1 MGGISRWLYRLLRLL
16 RADLFDLDPEW
27 GVLGSDDPE
36 HLSKVR
42 RLLEKYHMYAEFA
55 TRGLGY
61 DHLLRVVR
69 AADAVGADI
78 IRTYIPITLNAAKD
92 RETGGDGK
100 YDLGKIRLDFDPA
113 VFEEAVASLKAIVP
127 VLRQYRVR
135 IALENHE
142 YETAD
147 ELVEVIKKVDSPW
160 IGLHYDFGNAM
171 MAWEDPVEAAKK
183 MAPYTFTTHFKDHIV
198 IPCPEDKYGYVVC
211 GVPAGEGNIDLA
223 ECLRVMLDGSTLQR
237 LNIEMCYPYCAQFK
251 RTPGAGASARWGK
264 GASRWKAPSTPRRS
278 LPPASITTPRRSPRS
293 CWRSC
298 WSSRRRAPSEASP
311 TPASCAGNTGKKRSD
326 AHSVKIESGMGLS
339 EIRTAPFRHSQKP
352 LLRKLLCVL
361 GGEYGTDRKI
371 AGDL

>member
-36 HLSKVR
+36 HMSKVR

-61 DHLLRVVR
+61 DHLFRVVR

-78 IRTYIPITLNAAKD
+78 IRTYIPITLNAAKY

-100 YDLGKIRLDFDPA
+100 YDLRKIRLDFDPA

-183 MAPYTFTTHFKDHIV
+183 MAPYTFTTYFKDHIV

-223 ECLRVMLDGSTLQR
+223 ECLRMMLDGSTLQR
-237 LNIEMCYPYCAQFK
+237 LNIETCYPYCAQFK
-251 RTPGAGASARWGK
+251 RTPGAGGVSQVGEGCFK
-264 GASRWKAPSTPRRS
+264 VESPLYPPEVIAPSQYYYPQ
-278 LPPASITTPRRSPRS
+278 
-293 CWRSC
+293 
-298 WSSRRRAPSEASP
+298 E
-311 TPASCAGNTGKKRSD
+311 
-326 AHSVKIESGMGLS
+326 V
-339 EIRTAPFRHSQKP
+339 SQK
-352 LLRKLLCVL
+352 LLEELLVKQKEGAVRSIAYACKLCR
-361 GGEYGTDRKI
+361 EYGEK
-371 AGDL
+371 A